1 MKSSIKQTEDEGV
14 EAHGQHGLV
23 EGEEEGGDGVAETTE
38 EEEEVGL
45 GTRQSEPSHCSRYI
59 RGREFGR
66 KNLIKGKVSLG
77 KYTCLSAR
85 KPDMRQPARPPAA

>member
-1 MKSSIKQTEDEGV
+1 MESSIKQTEDEGV

-59 RGREFGR
+59 RGQIIWLTTFY
-66 KNLIKGKVSLG
+66 KMQNFPWIIYLPV
-77 KYTCLSAR
+77 
-85 KPDMRQPARPPAA
+85 RQKA